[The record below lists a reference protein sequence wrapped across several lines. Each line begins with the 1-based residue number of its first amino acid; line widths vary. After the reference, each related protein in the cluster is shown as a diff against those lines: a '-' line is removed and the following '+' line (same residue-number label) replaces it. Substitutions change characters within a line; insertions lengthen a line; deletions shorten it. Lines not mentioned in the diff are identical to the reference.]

1 MSSPDEAAA
10 ATKAD
15 RLAAARERMAN
26 FKAKVPTASLHAHFH
41 CGSCCEGQLDRASVV
56 LPGNSLRPCRVVRGW
71 GGVIVEL
78 SCVRLQRCQDSKLL
92 LASLFECAIT
102 SCTFISVCS

>member
-26 FKAKVPTASLHAHFH
+26 FKAKVPQPPCTTTFSAHH
-41 CGSCCEGQLDRASVV
+41 VV
-56 LPGNSLRPCRVVRGW
+56 
-71 GGVIVEL
+71 E
-78 SCVRLQRCQDSKLL
+78 DSQ
-92 LASLFECAIT
+92 
-102 SCTFISVCS
+102 